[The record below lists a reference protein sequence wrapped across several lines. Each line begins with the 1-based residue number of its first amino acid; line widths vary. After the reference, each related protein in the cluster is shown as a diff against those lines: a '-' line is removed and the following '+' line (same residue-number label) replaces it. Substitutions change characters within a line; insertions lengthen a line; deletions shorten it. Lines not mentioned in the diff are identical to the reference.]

1 MRGDEAGSAF
11 VAPPHPA
18 LCATFSPRGEKRE
31 RAAAFA
37 FHRISFK
44 RLYPRPEKSAVGLLH
59 VYLAGALES
68 ADD

>member
-1 MRGDEAGSAF
+1 LRHLLALWVRG
-11 VAPPHPA
+11 
-18 LCATFSPRGEKRE
+18 GEKRE
-31 RAAAFA
+31 RVAAFA

-44 RLYPRPEKSAVGLLH
+44 RLYPRPEKSAVVLLD